1 MPDGGRLAAADF
13 IAEVRRA
20 ASDGYF
26 AFNSVVENF
35 THCFAAPVRQADG
48 ACIATLC
55 LVTPREDGL
64 NNRDAYLDSLLRAAR
79 EISETGLQSLAGARL
94 ARLNLGGHWPPQSL
108 PRPHRSPLAT
118 RHSSRMAHCWRGAA
132 ALAAG
137 TLKRCNASIARDRVP
152 LVNAGQSPGTSF
164 KFRFVLCRHSDGHS
178 LIPWQ
183 KSNARTPSGRSFIFT
198 RLFFD
203 PMHQPC
209 SWPDPRPRSAARLP
223 AETQQSNQKFPRT
236 FNEIPPIRRSRPAR
250 GVHPDGLQHHQ
261 PARVSEEPEA
271 RNQEEKCYQEFS
283 ALKNLDPATYENTVS
298 R

>member
-79 EISETGLQSLAGARL
+79 EISEKLGFNPSPARSRAEPRRPLAA
-94 ARLNLGGHWPPQSL
+94 AIASAPAS
-108 PRPHRSPLAT
+108 LAT
-118 RHSSRMAHCWRGAA
+118 RHSPLVAHGALLARCGSARGWHFETMQCIDCSRPGF
-132 ALAAG
+132 
-137 TLKRCNASIARDRVP
+137 P

-183 KSNARTPSGRSFIFT
+183 KAMRARLREVVYFHAPV
-198 RLFFD
+198 FD

-236 FNEIPPIRRSRPAR
+236 FNEIPPIRRSRLLAAFILTGCNTISPRAS
-250 GVHPDGLQHHQ
+250 Q
-261 PARVSEEPEA
+261 
-271 RNQEEKCYQEFS
+271 RNPRHATRK
-283 ALKNLDPATYENTVS
+283 KNAIKSFP

>member
-79 EISETGLQSLAGARL
+79 EISENWASIPRRRAAR
-94 ARLNLGGHWPPQSL
+94 ALNLGGHWPPQSL
-108 PRPHRSPLAT
+108 PRPHRSPLV
-118 RHSSRMAHCWRGAA
+118 AHGALLARA

-137 TLKRCNASIARDRVP
+137 TLKRCNASISRSPVS
-152 LVNAGQSPGTSF
+152 LVNAGQSPSF
-164 KFRFVLCRHSDGHS
+164 SLEFRIVLCRHSDGHS

-183 KSNARTPSGRSFIFT
+183 KKQCAHASLREVIYLA

-203 PMHQPC
+203 PMHHLR
-209 SWPDPRPRSAARLP
+209 SLLDPRPRSAARLP
-223 AETQQSNQKFPRT
+223 KKLSKAIRNSRGRLMRFHLSGAAACS
-236 FNEIPPIRRSRPAR
+236 RRS
-250 GVHPDGLQHHQ
+250 
-261 PARVSEEPEA
+261 S
-271 RNQEEKCYQEFS
+271 
-283 ALKNLDPATYENTVS
+283 
-298 R
+298 

>member
-79 EISETGLQSLAGARL
+79 EISEKLGFNPRRRA

-108 PRPHRSPLAT
+108 PRPHRSPLV
-118 RHSSRMAHCWRGAA
+118 AHGAL
-132 ALAAG
+132 LA
-137 TLKRCNASIARDRVP
+137 RC
-152 LVNAGQSPGTSF
+152 G
-164 KFRFVLCRHSDGHS
+164 
-178 LIPWQ
+178 
-183 KSNARTPSGRSFIFT
+183 
-198 RLFFD
+198 
-203 PMHQPC
+203 
-209 SWPDPRPRSAARLP
+209 
-223 AETQQSNQKFPRT
+223 
-236 FNEIPPIRRSRPAR
+236 AR
-250 GVHPDGLQHHQ
+250 GWHFETMQCIDFTQ
-261 PARVSEEPEA
+261 PGFPCKCGAVSEF
-271 RNQEEKCYQEFS
+271 Q
-283 ALKNLDPATYENTVS
+283 S
-298 R
+298 RIQNCLMPPFRWP

>member
-79 EISETGLQSLAGARL
+79 EISEKLGFNPSPARGS
-94 ARLNLGGHWPPQSL
+94 RLNLGGHWPPQSSA
-108 PRPHRSPLAT
+108 PASLAT

-137 TLKRCNASIARDRVP
+137 TLKRCNASIARDPGSPCKCGAV
-152 LVNAGQSPGTSF
+152 AGYQFQIQICLMPP
-164 KFRFVLCRHSDGHS
+164 FR
-178 LIPWQ
+178 
-183 KSNARTPSGRSFIFT
+183 
-198 RLFFD
+198 
-203 PMHQPC
+203 
-209 SWPDPRPRSAARLP
+209 WP
-223 AETQQSNQKFPRT
+223 
-236 FNEIPPIRRSRPAR
+236 
-250 GVHPDGLQHHQ
+250 
-261 PARVSEEPEA
+261 
-271 RNQEEKCYQEFS
+271 
-283 ALKNLDPATYENTVS
+283 
-298 R
+298 

>member
-79 EISETGLQSLAGARL
+79 EISEKLGFNLAGARL
-94 ARLNLGGHWPPQSL
+94 AREPRRPLAAAIA

-137 TLKRCNASIARDRVP
+137 TLKRCNASIARDPVS
-152 LVNAGQSPGTSF
+152 LVNAGSRRVPVSN
-164 KFRFVLCRHSDGHS
+164 SDLS
-178 LIPWQ
+178 YAAIPM
-183 KSNARTPSGRSFIFT
+183 AI
-198 RLFFD
+198 
-203 PMHQPC
+203 
-209 SWPDPRPRSAARLP
+209 
-223 AETQQSNQKFPRT
+223 
-236 FNEIPPIRRSRPAR
+236 
-250 GVHPDGLQHHQ
+250 V
-261 PARVSEEPEA
+261 
-271 RNQEEKCYQEFS
+271 
-283 ALKNLDPATYENTVS
+283 
-298 R
+298 